1 MAFNKEFEAF
11 YDQCLT
17 ELKSRNDYTDAYLPI
32 LERYVLVTMK
42 AASVGAEIVEEE
54 VVVDHTNKAKQTNQ
68 ASSPKLR
75 MFFELNNHANILAT
89 QLRLSPNSAPP
100 NSAKKKEKKGFD
112 LTGNMKVA

>member
-1 MAFNKEFEAF
+1 MAFSKEFEGF
-11 YDQCLT
+11 YDECLA

-42 AASVGAEIVEEE
+42 AATVGSEIAEEE
-54 VVVDHTNKAKQTNQ
+54 VVVEHTNKAKQTNT

-75 MFFELNNHANILAT
+75 MFFELNNHANILAN

-112 LTGNMKVA
+112 LGGKMKIA